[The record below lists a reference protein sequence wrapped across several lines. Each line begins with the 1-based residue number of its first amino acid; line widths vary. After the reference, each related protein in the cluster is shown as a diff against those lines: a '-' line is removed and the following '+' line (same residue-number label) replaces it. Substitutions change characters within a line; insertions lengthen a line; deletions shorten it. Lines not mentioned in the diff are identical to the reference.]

1 MDFDRKAVG
10 RRIRSGRIDLGWSQE
25 ELATAAAVSQN
36 TINSIESGRRG
47 MTLEVA
53 IRIADAFGWPLDR
66 LAVRGSRVGE

>member
-25 ELATAAAVSQN
+25 ELAAKANVNPS

-47 MTLEVA
+47 MTLDVA
-53 IRIADAFGWPLDR
+53 IRIADVYGWPLDR
-66 LAVRGSRVGE
+66 LAVRND